1 MVDSVAIQGLP
12 RRPMADI
19 SPRAHQIRTL
29 SDVAGHL
36 TSALDLLLLT
46 GCGWFTADI
55 VEMLDVIDGQIAVL
69 EEFGTE
75 DSSSKLGV

>member
-1 MVDSVAIQGLP
+1 VSPSRDYQGSQAAGSSDSHP
-12 RRPMADI
+12 N
-19 SPRAHQIRTL
+19 
-29 SDVAGHL
+29 
-36 TSALDLLLLT
+36 
-46 GCGWFTADI
+46 WFTADI